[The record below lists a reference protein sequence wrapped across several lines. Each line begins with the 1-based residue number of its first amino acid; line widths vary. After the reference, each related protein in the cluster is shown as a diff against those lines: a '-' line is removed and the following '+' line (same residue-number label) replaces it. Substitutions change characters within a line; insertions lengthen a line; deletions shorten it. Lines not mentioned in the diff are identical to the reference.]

1 MEFYANRAEVIRID
15 SDGLKFNGDS
25 AAANALDDY
34 EEGTFSATFTGSTTN
49 PTVVFAVNSCSYV
62 KVGQMVSVQIR
73 VRTTSIT
80 SQGAGELRI
89 GGLPF
94 VASDAVGG
102 LYSAA
107 SIGYAVQW
115 DTDNTPA
122 GGYISVSQSHITLI
136 KYTSDDP
143 RDALSSA
150 VDAASLSVNT
160 NGNHVILQMTYRT
173 T

>member
-1 MEFYANRAEVIRID
+1 MRLSAN
-15 SDGLKFNGDS
+15 GLSFNGDT
-25 AAANALDDY
+25 AAANCLDDY
-34 EEGTFSATFTGSTTN
+34 EEGTFTATYLASTSN
-49 PTVVFAVNSCSYV
+49 PTVVFAVNSCTYV

-94 VASDAVGG
+94 VASGAVGG

-115 DTDNTPA
+115 DTDNTPS
-122 GGYISVSQSHITLI
+122 GGYIAVSQSFITLI
-136 KYTSDDP
+136 KYAGDDP

-150 VDAASLSVNT
+150 VDASSLSVNT